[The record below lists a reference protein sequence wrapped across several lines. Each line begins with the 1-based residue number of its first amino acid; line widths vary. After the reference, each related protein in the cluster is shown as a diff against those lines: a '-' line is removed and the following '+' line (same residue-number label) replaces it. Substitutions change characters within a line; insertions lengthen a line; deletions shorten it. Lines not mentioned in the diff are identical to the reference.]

1 MRELLVD
8 SCRAAGEDGQ
18 SRGYRYYIL
27 VGEMEVS
34 GGLACESY
42 GVKVVSE
49 DSGEWAEVPD
59 LTIRPARIDALM
71 DLLVR
76 NAVSPVTLR
85 DVIDDWL

>member
-8 SCRAAGEDGQ
+8 NCRAEGEDGKAC
-18 SRGYRYYIL
+18 GYRYYIL
-27 VGEMEVS
+27 VGEMAVN

-42 GVKVVSE
+42 GVKVVGE
-49 DSGEWAEVPD
+49 DGEEASVPNITVSAD
-59 LTIRPARIDALM
+59 RIDSLM
-71 DLLVR
+71 ELLIR